1 MHEFNLSLSRVEVNS
16 FLKRINL
23 VRSEPSLEFLTEI
36 VENIISN
43 LPFQNLS
50 MLSDENIRPSMVKI
64 KNDMLSG
71 LGGLCTVRNP
81 FLFCLLKSL
90 GFEVSFV
97 SSTMIE
103 PDCHISLVVNLGSD
117 YWVDIGN
124 GYPYFEPIK
133 LGDRT
138 EVHNWFFSY
147 RLAEKDGIYSVQH
160 FSKSRKEWVEN
171 HSFENIPVSYSQFD
185 RMHDLHYR
193 VPGWGP
199 FLTGIRVNRF
209 WKNGGVILRDFLATD
224 PNGQSELKKNEEL
237 LEWLEKWFNSDF
249 TEQID
254 LTRALKNLDI
264 YREEDIRNG
273 NDNQ

>member
-1 MHEFNLSLSRVEVNS
+1 MHEFDLSLSTLEVTS

-23 VRSEPSLEFLTEI
+23 VRSEPSLEFLRDI
-36 VENIISN
+36 VGNIFSQ

-50 MLSDENIRPSMVKI
+50 MLSDENVRPPMVKI

-81 FLFCLLKSL
+81 FLFALLNSL

-103 PDCHISLVVNLGSD
+103 PDCHISLVVNLDGY

-133 LGDRT
+133 LGDVT

-147 RLAEKDGIYSVQH
+147 RLTEKDGVYSVQH
-160 FSKSRKEWVEN
+160 YSKSQKEWVEN
-171 HSFENIPVSYSQFD
+171 HSFRNIPVPYSRFD

-199 FLTGIRVNRF
+199 VLTGIRVNRY

-224 PNGQSELKKNEEL
+224 PDGQAQLKTKKEL
-237 LEWLEKWFNSDF
+237 LEWLQKWFEPDF
-249 TEQID
+249 IDQID
-254 LTRALKNLDI
+254 LSSALKNLDD
-264 YREEDIRNG
+264 YRKEDIRNG
-273 NDNQ
+273 NDNK

>member
-1 MHEFNLSLSRVEVNS
+1 MHEFDLSLSTLEVTS

-23 VRSEPSLEFLTEI
+23 VRSEPSLEFLRDI
-36 VENIISN
+36 VGNIFSQ

-50 MLSDENIRPSMVKI
+50 MLSDENVRPPMVKI

-81 FLFCLLKSL
+81 FLFALLNSL

-103 PDCHISLVVNLGSD
+103 PDCHISLVVNLDGY

-133 LGDRT
+133 LGDVT

-147 RLAEKDGIYSVQH
+147 RLTEKDGVYSVQH
-160 FSKSRKEWVEN
+160 YSKSQKEWVEN
-171 HSFENIPVSYSQFD
+171 HSFKNIPVPYSRFD

-199 FLTGIRVNRF
+199 FLTGIRVNRY

-224 PNGQSELKKNEEL
+224 PDGQAQLKTKKEL
-237 LEWLEKWFNSDF
+237 LEWLQKWFEPDF
-249 TEQID
+249 IDQID
-254 LTRALKNLDI
+254 LSSALKNLDD
-264 YREEDIRNG
+264 YRKEDIRNG
-273 NDNQ
+273 NDNE